1 LVQNL
6 GSQKRKSFTF
16 DEADVDWINP
26 LILEW
31 VKENE
36 GKKQSDLIK
45 ELLQDYKTNKENIP
59 PEEGTPLEKAPP
71 SDGGREDYAGRI
83 SKSISASFSKLGPQL
98 NQLMDALR
106 DGWGKFMVKV
116 RELEAGTRIRKS
128 ITNFS
133 NELKP
138 RLHQLLTDLRKKYKD
153 LTESIGKLKVVERS
167 SEAL

>member
-1 LVQNL
+1 MVQNL
-6 GSQKRKSFTF
+6 GRQRRKSFTF

-45 ELLQDYKTNKENIP
+45 DLLQDYKTDRENIS
-59 PEEGTPLEKAPP
+59 PEEETTLKKALP
-71 SDGGREDYAGRI
+71 SEGGREDYAGRI
-83 SKSISASFSKLGPQL
+83 SKSLNASFSKLGPQL

-106 DGWGKFMVKV
+106 DGWGKFVVKM
-116 RELEAGTRIRKS
+116 RELEAGSRLRKS

-138 RLHQLLTDLRKKYKD
+138 HLHQLLTDLKKKYKE
-153 LTESIGKLKVVERS
+153 LTE
-167 SEAL
+167 

>member
-1 LVQNL
+1 L
-6 GSQKRKSFTF
+6 GKQRRKSFTF

-59 PEEGTPLEKAPP
+59 LDDGTQLEKTPP

-83 SKSISASFSKLGPQL
+83 SKSLNASFSKLGPQL
-98 NQLMDALR
+98 NQLMDTIK
-106 DGWGKFMVKV
+106 DGWGKFVVKI
-116 RELEAGTRIRKS
+116 RELEAGARLQKS

-153 LTESIGKLKVVERS
+153 LTESIGRPRAVERS

>member
-1 LVQNL
+1 MVQNL
-6 GSQKRKSFTF
+6 RRQRRKSFTF

-45 ELLQDYKTNKENIP
+45 DLLQDYKTNRENIS
-59 PEEGTPLEKAPP
+59 PEEEITVKKGLLSE
-71 SDGGREDYAGRI
+71 REDYAGRI
-83 SKSISASFSKLGPQL
+83 SKSLNASFSKLGPQL

-106 DGWGKFMVKV
+106 DGWGKFVVKM
-116 RELEAGTRIRKS
+116 RELEAGSRLRKS

-138 RLHQLLTDLRKKYKD
+138 RLNQLLTDLRKKYKE
-153 LTESIGKLKVVERS
+153 LTESIGRPRVVERS

>member
-1 LVQNL
+1 L
-6 GSQKRKSFTF
+6 GNQRRKSFTF

-45 ELLQDYKTNKENIP
+45 ELLRDYKTNKENIP
-59 PEEGTPLEKAPP
+59 LEEGTPVKKGLVSE
-71 SDGGREDYAGRI
+71 REDYAGRF
-83 SKSISASFSKLGPQL
+83 SKSLSTSFSKLGPQL
-98 NQLMDALR
+98 NQLMDTLR

-138 RLHQLLTDLRKKYKD
+138 RLHQLLTDLRKKCKD
-153 LTESIGKLKVVERS
+153 LTESIGRSRVVERS

>member
-1 LVQNL
+1 L
-6 GSQKRKSFTF
+6 GKQRRKSFTF

-45 ELLQDYKTNKENIP
+45 DLLKDYKTDRENIS
-59 PEEGTPLEKAPP
+59 PEEETPLKKGLLSE
-71 SDGGREDYAGRI
+71 REDYAGRI
-83 SKSISASFSKLGPQL
+83 SKSLSASFSKLGPQL
-98 NQLMDALR
+98 NQLTDVLK
-106 DGWGKFMVKV
+106 DEWGKFMVKV
-116 RELEAGTRIRKS
+116 RELEAGTRRRKS

-138 RLHQLLTDLRKKYKD
+138 RDLRKKYKD
-153 LTESIGKLKVVERS
+153 LTESIGKPRVVEQS

>member
-1 LVQNL
+1 MVQNL
-6 GSQKRKSFTF
+6 GRQRRKSFTF

-36 GKKQSDLIK
+36 GKKQSDLIID
-45 ELLQDYKTNKENIP
+45 LLQDYKTNRKNP
-59 PEEGTPLEKAPP
+59 PLEEETPLEKASS

-83 SKSISASFSKLGPQL
+83 SKSLSASFSKLGPQL

-106 DGWGKFMVKV
+106 DGWGKFVVRM
-116 RELEAGTRIRKS
+116 RELEAGARLRKS

-153 LTESIGKLKVVERS
+153 LTESIGRSRGVERS